1 MNKLPT
7 YRQANPFG
15 DATAENDEKMLS
27 SAFLTTPDFRTLI
40 ESDDRTIVVGRRGT
54 GKSALF
60 SQLRKHWNTD
70 KKILVLGFS
79 PNDTEIIGF
88 RAILKPFAHNFNLA
102 RAVTKIIWKYAML
115 LEILL
120 HISQHYKLSKLLP
133 KSPIVDDH
141 LKTWNSTTGDVFRR
155 CRLTAKQFLDEKD
168 PEATIGDLHYHLHI
182 SEIEKIVVDCL
193 TSSDLEVK
201 LLMDRLDEGYESD
214 NIGIG
219 VIAGITYASIE
230 LNNKTS
236 HIRPIIFLR
245 DNIFRTLSKE
255 DPDYS
260 RNLEGQVIRLHWD
273 WAQLLALAAKRMR
286 VTFNIDKEK
295 DQKVWDTVTANDLQ
309 GRNGFKKCLQFTLY
323 RPRDLLS
330 LMNESFYNA
339 FKENRNVIINSDVDS
354 AAKTISV
361 ARLDDLCKE
370 YNKIFP
376 SIQIVTSHF
385 KNIDPELTVYSCS
398 QKIEASYETAKIQN
412 NPQILSEFE
421 LLKNSGI
428 LQSLYSVGFIGIA
441 NNKSSSFA
449 FCHDG
454 RTPDKIFDPDD
465 KILIHP
471 CYWIA
476 LNLNKN
482 TLTPEEAENINDEY
496 DINII
501 SDNPEIRNKR
511 IGQIISNLNSISEGR
526 DGASEFEQWCVDA
539 LRIIFAAHLTDIRKH
554 PNGDS
559 VQRRD
564 ITGTNNTKSDF
575 WKRVLEDYSSRHV
588 VFDAKNYKEL
598 SISDYRQLQSYL
610 TGLYGK
616 LGFIINRDDKEELT
630 GKNLDWTKEMYN
642 SHSVLIIKLPAKFII
657 KLLQKL
663 RSPDKHDVIDMQMS
677 KLLTTYETLY
687 LSLRS
692 SKDSS
697 SKSRKKS

>member
-1 MNKLPT
+1 M
-7 YRQANPFG
+7 
-15 DATAENDEKMLS
+15 
-27 SAFLTTPDFRTLI
+27 
-40 ESDDRTIVVGRRGT
+40 
-54 GKSALF
+54 
-60 SQLRKHWNTD
+60 
-70 KKILVLGFS
+70 
-79 PNDTEIIGF
+79 
-88 RAILKPFAHNFNLA
+88 
-102 RAVTKIIWKYAML
+102 
-115 LEILL
+115 
-120 HISQHYKLSKLLP
+120 
-133 KSPIVDDH
+133 
-141 LKTWNSTTGDVFRR
+141 
-155 CRLTAKQFLDEKD
+155 
-168 PEATIGDLHYHLHI
+168 
-182 SEIEKIVVDCL
+182 
-193 TSSDLEVK
+193 
-201 LLMDRLDEGYESD
+201 
-214 NIGIG
+214 
-219 VIAGITYASIE
+219 
-230 LNNKTS
+230 
-236 HIRPIIFLR
+236 
-245 DNIFRTLSKE
+245 
-255 DPDYS
+255 
-260 RNLEGQVIRLHWD
+260 
-273 WAQLLALAAKRMR
+273 
-286 VTFNIDKEK
+286 
-295 DQKVWDTVTANDLQ
+295 
-309 GRNGFKKCLQFTLY
+309 
-323 RPRDLLS
+323 
-330 LMNESFYNA
+330 
-339 FKENRNVIINSDVDS
+339 
-354 AAKTISV
+354 
-361 ARLDDLCKE
+361 
-370 YNKIFP
+370 
-376 SIQIVTSHF
+376 
-385 KNIDPELTVYSCS
+385 
-398 QKIEASYETAKIQN
+398 
-412 NPQILSEFE
+412 
-421 LLKNSGI
+421 
-428 LQSLYSVGFIGIA
+428 GFIGIA